1 MVKASAYENPD
12 ETLNKVKILGFS
24 QVPPIPREAR
34 KGFKFLVAL
43 LLSAIAAFVA
53 AIFVEGL
60 DHSIRKR
67 EEIEEQL
74 NVPYLA
80 SLSTHYR

>member
-1 MVKASAYENPD
+1 MGSMKPAVA
-12 ETLNKVKILGFS
+12 
-24 QVPPIPREAR
+24 QVPTLPRQAR
-34 KGFKFLVAL
+34 KGFKFAVAV
-43 LLSAIAAFVA
+43 LLSLMAAVVV

-60 DHSIRKR
+60 DHSIRRR

-80 SLSTHYR
+80 SISTHSR